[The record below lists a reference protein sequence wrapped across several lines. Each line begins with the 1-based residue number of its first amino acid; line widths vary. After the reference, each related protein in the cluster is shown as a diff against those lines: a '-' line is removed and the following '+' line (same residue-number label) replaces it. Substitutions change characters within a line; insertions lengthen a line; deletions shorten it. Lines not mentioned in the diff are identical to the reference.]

1 MHHVHLKNHIFFLDL
16 SNNDE
21 NSSIHILTTRIY
33 SMNSESLLRSRFQPL
48 THTKRSFI
56 WRMFIRIAAAAIGKK
71 NRTNW
76 KNKMYHSAHFERETF
91 SFFLNRTIM
100 IRIFKDVICLHFK
113 ENAVWKHFFLLLLSC
128 VFLFLLLLLTV
139 DRNSGQVFA
148 FTRRGPRDC
157 FDYTLLSTSDQ
168 WDGHENV
175 CGHTHTHTPILCCRH
190 CSLSS
195 NVILSVDRN
204 ENSKRLKVTS
214 RNDFMSSIRIVYGY
228 GFCCCCCCSNW
239 SMGSN
244 IISIS
249 FGRVLFLFCCFHLI

>member
-1 MHHVHLKNHIFFLDL
+1 
-16 SNNDE
+16 
-21 NSSIHILTTRIY
+21 
-33 SMNSESLLRSRFQPL
+33 
-48 THTKRSFI
+48 
-56 WRMFIRIAAAAIGKK
+56 MFIRIAAAAIGKK
-71 NRTNW
+71 NRTNR

-128 VFLFLLLLLTV
+128 VSLFLLLLLTV

-175 CGHTHTHTPILCCRH
+175 CGHTHTHRFCAAVIVHFLQMSYFQLIEMKIANDWKWQVETILCLRFE
-190 CSLSS
+190 LFTDM
-195 NVILSVDRN
+195 VFVVAAAVQIGQWDQ
-204 ENSKRLKVTS
+204 TS
-214 RNDFMSSIRIVYGY
+214 FQLALDA
-228 GFCCCCCCSNW
+228 FCFFFVVF
-239 SMGSN
+239 
-244 IISIS
+244 IS
-249 FGRVLFLFCCFHLI
+249 FSHLTVANTEKWSACLKAKRNVRLIWHQIWFCE